1 MFYPLQLI
9 INVTYSRRRVGGG
22 AMQASLVA
30 VTRGRKIRT
39 FNVTKKRLPG
49 TYKGGRQAG
58 TPTIL
63 TENDKTENRHVNVF
77 FFLNYC
83 ELHRFAPAHRS
94 PRDILLDTI
103 IVPPPCRGEELYSNW
118 REHMRKARDEAA
130 PVFTPRG
137 NSLKVALGGVTDRA
151 GAQQTPR
158 VSDGSDIRR

>member
-77 FFLNYC
+77 FSQLLRVASFC
-83 ELHRFAPAHRS
+83 PRS
-94 PRDILLDTI
+94 PFTARH
-103 IVPPPCRGEELYSNW
+103 PPRYNYRTTTMQGGGAVQQL
-118 REHMRKARDEAA
+118 ARAHA
-130 PVFTPRG
+130 KSP
-137 NSLKVALGGVTDRA
+137 
-151 GAQQTPR
+151 
-158 VSDGSDIRR
+158 